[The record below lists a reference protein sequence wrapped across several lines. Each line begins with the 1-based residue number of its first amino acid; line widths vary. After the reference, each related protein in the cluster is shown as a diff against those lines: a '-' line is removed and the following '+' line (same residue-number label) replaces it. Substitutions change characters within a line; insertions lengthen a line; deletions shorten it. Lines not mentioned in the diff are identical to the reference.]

1 MQNVTSTTTT
11 TTSMTLPPPCF
22 LADSAPRPARLQVWG
37 YFSVKGGGAIHEY
50 SDSQFGHLF
59 AKGET
64 RQAAIRAMVV
74 ALKEI
79 KIRWVGGWVSGAL
92 WVLGGCLVGG
102 WWVLPGGWC
111 LAGGAWWVL
120 PGGCWRVLVGGS
132 L

>member
-1 MQNVTSTTTT
+1 
-11 TTSMTLPPPCF
+11 
-22 LADSAPRPARLQVWG
+22 VWG

-79 KIRWVGGWVSGAL
+79 KIRCAGWVDG
-92 WVLGGCLVGG
+92 WGWRGG
-102 WWVLPGGWC
+102 WWALLGWWLVLMLKSVC
-111 LAGGAWWVL
+111 LAL
-120 PGGCWRVLVGGS
+120 PAAACLLSGPPLIAPRLCRAIQLMLVCCLPQG
-132 L
+132 